1 MTWLWCWKLT
11 GQTKARQRRTV
22 LPEGK
27 AVPPSLLDLHQLT
40 TPQEAHAVG
49 AQQSKAIQEELQLLG
64 AAFQLEVIPD
74 LHMSAEP
81 V

>member
-1 MTWLWCWKLT
+1 M
-11 GQTKARQRRTV
+11 
-22 LPEGK
+22 
-27 AVPPSLLDLHQLT
+27 PPSLLDLHQLT